1 MWYLVVKYIKTQSE
15 IMTDEEL
22 KSLVESNAKAIQALI
37 EERQKSEKLL
47 YQAMTICN
55 NAQATI
61 AKCYVDQIDVN
72 DNTNSHEVNYD

>member
-1 MWYLVVKYIKTQSE
+1 MN
-15 IMTDEEL
+15 DEQL

-47 YQAMTICN
+47 YQAMTICS

-61 AKCYVDQIDVN
+61 AKCYVEHTGEIDN
-72 DNTNSHEVNYD
+72 LKSKR